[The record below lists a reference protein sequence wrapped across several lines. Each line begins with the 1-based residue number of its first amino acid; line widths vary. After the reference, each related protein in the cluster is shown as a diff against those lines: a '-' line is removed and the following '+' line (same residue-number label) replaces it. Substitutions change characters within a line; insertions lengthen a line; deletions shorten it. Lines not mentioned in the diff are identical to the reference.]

1 MNHEQ
6 RLQLT
11 YYSILL
17 TLGVSGAVFY
27 YLQNHW
33 HGLGGSIA
41 LPKVLWLGYALW
53 FWYFL
58 PLMIGSDTRISSKL
72 RRLYWILWLNMVIR
86 AIAELGMMYL
96 GRNWHPYYGISHDLF
111 SALLIFTLLF
121 KEKADVFAG
130 SEQEREFLSSHLEVL
145 NIPSPHL
152 LLTPSSIDKSAR
164 FNFRVMGVMFWIEAY
179 FAWYMLQYVHSD
191 KEPVYF
197 VPGNHEHLGIMLVTW
212 VVVIGLTIQQ
222 FVFARQW
229 LYEPIERSSHSQ
241 TGTPK

>member
-1 MNHEQ
+1 MMKPINQ
-6 RLQLT
+6 RLQLS
-11 YYSILL
+11 YYLILL
-17 TLGVSGAVFY
+17 GLGVSGVVFY
-27 YLQNHW
+27 YFQNHW

-58 PLMIGSDTRISSKL
+58 PLMIGSDTRISSNL
-72 RRLYWILWLNMVIR
+72 RRLYWILWLNMVFR
-86 AIAELGMMYL
+86 AIAELGMMYV

-111 SALLIFTLLF
+111 SALLIFVLLF
-121 KEKADVFAG
+121 KEKAGVFAQTEG
-130 SEQEREFLSSHLEVL
+130 EREFNS
-145 NIPSPHL
+145 HL
-152 LLTPSSIDKSAR
+152 LLTLSSLETPIDKAVR
-164 FNFRVMGVMFWIEAY
+164 FNFRVMGVMFWIEAS
-179 FAWYMLQYVHSD
+179 FAWYMVQHVHSD
-191 KEPVYF
+191 KGLVYF

-241 TGTPK
+241 TRTPG